1 MKRRLSAI
9 LSIMLLIS
17 GVSAQQRNATPLLKY
32 DENKSLSWE
41 EAISFYSDLDKKYT
55 EATLME
61 MGMTDAGRPL
71 HLFIISSDGETD
83 PAEIRRQ
90 GKTIV
95 LINNGIHPGEPEGID
110 ASARFAADL
119 LANRDGMKKY
129 LRTVRWPSYLFII

>member
-71 HLFIISSDGETD
+71 HLFIISSDG
-83 PAEIRRQ
+83 
-90 GKTIV
+90 
-95 LINNGIHPGEPEGID
+95 
-110 ASARFAADL
+110 
-119 LANRDGMKKY
+119 
-129 LRTVRWPSYLFII
+129 